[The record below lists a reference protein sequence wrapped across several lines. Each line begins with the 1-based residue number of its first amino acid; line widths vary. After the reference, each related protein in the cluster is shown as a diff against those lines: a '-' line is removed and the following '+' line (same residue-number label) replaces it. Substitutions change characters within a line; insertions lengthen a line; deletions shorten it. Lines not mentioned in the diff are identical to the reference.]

1 MNRMSLCSRVT
12 VTLLL
17 VLSFALSL
25 AGQTITASITGNVN
39 DPSGA
44 VIPGGAVTATNA
56 ETNVRTNTTVNSE
69 GIYTFP
75 FLRVGN
81 YTVTVET
88 KGFKKSVIGPFKVEA
103 NQIARIDVKLE
114 IGDITQTVEVTD
126 VGPLLQTETQATGDT
141 LSSTKLTSL
150 PLNGRNIA
158 A

>member
-56 ETNVRTNTTVNSE
+56 ETNVRTNTTVN
-69 GIYTFP
+69 
-75 FLRVGN
+75 
-81 YTVTVET
+81 
-88 KGFKKSVIGPFKVEA
+88 
-103 NQIARIDVKLE
+103 
-114 IGDITQTVEVTD
+114 
-126 VGPLLQTETQATGDT
+126 
-141 LSSTKLTSL
+141 
-150 PLNGRNIA
+150 
-158 A
+158 